1 MGTLIIGQG
10 HASATTVPSPASA
23 AAAGLVL
30 ALALAG
36 PTAAESVRYVAGTGS
51 AAIVCAMP
59 QPHRTCLGG
68 ATFAVPVDASEAAI
82 DVRDLAT
89 DETPATYR
97 WSTPDGEGAGEGSF
111 CTATTAPVPA
121 GDVGHLDVFVEAVP
135 AGGPCDDATVGATAG
150 SVDVQ
155 WG

>member
-1 MGTLIIGQG
+1 M
-10 HASATTVPSPASA
+10 PSIASA

-36 PTAAESVRYVAGTGS
+36 PTAAESARYVAGTGS
-51 AAIVCAMP
+51 AAIVCTMP

-68 ATFAVPVDASEAAI
+68 ATFEVPVDASEAAI
-82 DVRDLAT
+82 DVRDLVA
-89 DETPATYR
+89 DEAPATYR
-97 WSTPDGEGAGEGSF
+97 WSTDHGEPLDEGSF

-121 GDVGHLDVFVEAVP
+121 GDVGHLDVFVEIVP
-135 AGGPCDDATVGATAG
+135 AAGPCDDATVGATAG